1 MTVDSEANDE
11 AYMKLFGRADPIV
24 RECIVK
30 LRQTG
35 LTDVHIARVLRDASK
50 VLETA
55 GG

>member
-11 AYMKLFGRADPIV
+11 AYMKLFWRADPIV

-30 LRQTG
+30 LRQTE